1 MEKKNSQTNL
11 NVQHSPRSNTSLS
24 SKVLK
29 YKHREEEH
37 DNRLKSVFGVD
48 AKSSNEILKNSV
60 FEENSVKSNGI
71 NTNRSRQSLSIHV
84 VNLLN
89 KGSPKSTTDAKMLPH
104 ENQAS
109 ITVEINGAE
118 NLESV

>member
-60 FEENSVKSNGI
+60 FVYFN
-71 NTNRSRQSLSIHV
+71 
-84 VNLLN
+84 
-89 KGSPKSTTDAKMLPH
+89 A
-104 ENQAS
+104 
-109 ITVEINGAE
+109 
-118 NLESV
+118 